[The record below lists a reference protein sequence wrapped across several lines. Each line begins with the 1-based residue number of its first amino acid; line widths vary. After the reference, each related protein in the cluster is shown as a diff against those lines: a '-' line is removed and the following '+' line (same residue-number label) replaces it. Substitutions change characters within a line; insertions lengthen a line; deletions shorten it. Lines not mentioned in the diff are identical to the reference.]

1 MNSAAQDFVEFVAAN
16 PLGVVSTYDAARGP
30 EAALVDIAAMRD
42 GSLLFGSKSDARKM
56 ANIAADSRVALV
68 IGCTGTVTY
77 QVEGTAEVLDGDERD
92 RVGAEFSRRFPET
105 KALLPGFSLLRV
117 RAGWVRR
124 WDSGTT
130 PPTVTMVVPAP
141 REA

>member
-1 MNSAAQDFVEFVAAN
+1 MSSATQDFYDFVTAN
-16 PLGVVSTYDAARGP
+16 PLGVVSTYDAGRGP
-30 EAALVDIAAMRD
+30 EAALVDFAAMRD

-56 ANIAADSRVALV
+56 ANIAADARVAVV
-68 IGCTGTVTY
+68 IGCCGTVTY

-92 RVGAEFSRRFPET
+92 QVGAEFARRFPGT

-124 WDSGTT
+124 WDSSTT

-141 REA
+141 GEG